1 MARRRA
7 LKDQLDLF
15 ALIDEEP
22 PPPPMP
28 SGLAAAVA
36 VAPAPEPTL
45 APVVPIAPP
54 AATPAKP
61 RYRIPPL
68 NPAKLAERVAYAWH
82 SHYGG
87 SDLDIPLGVVAAL
100 TLVRQRDPDGP
111 SLEGQCLALDP
122 AGLLEALREIWGVTW
137 IAQPYLMEV
146 AAPLRW
152 WLNQGTDPSKE
163 VMKAAHAVAQAAIKA
178 GLLSITGDPDPMWR
192 CQDDVLSRVLMEL
205 RSKGSRDA
213 LGEFHTP
220 TSLSDAMAKMLLQ
233 PDSITPGMRICEPA
247 AGTGGMVRA
256 AALALR
262 ELNYNP
268 HDFHWVMGELNPTAA
283 ACAAVNSLVWDL
295 GPNVLI
301 HVGDTLAV
309 GDIELAAVEHRKA
322 VYEHHEHLM
331 GVAAMAAAVK
341 QANDLLNQVTAAA

>member
-1 MARRRA
+1 M
-7 LKDQLDLF
+7 
-15 ALIDEEP
+15 
-22 PPPPMP
+22 
-28 SGLAAAVA
+28 
-36 VAPAPEPTL
+36 
-45 APVVPIAPP
+45 
-54 AATPAKP
+54 KP
-61 RYRIPPL
+61 QQ
-68 NPAKLAERVAYAWH
+68 LAERVAYAWH

-100 TLVRQRDPDGP
+100 TLVRQRDADGP
-111 SLEGQCLALDP
+111 SLQGQFIALDP
-122 AGLLEALREIWGVTW
+122 AGLLEVLREIWGVAW

-152 WLNQGTDPSKE
+152 WLNQEEDPSKE
-163 VMKAAHAVAQAAIKA
+163 VVRAAHAVAQAAIKA

-192 CQDDVLSRVLMEL
+192 CQDDVLSPVLMEL

-220 TSLSDAMAKMLLQ
+220 ASLSDAMAKMLLQ
-233 PDSITPGMRICEPA
+233 PDSITTGMRICEPA

-256 AALALR
+256 AALTLR
-262 ELNYNP
+262 ELDYNP

-283 ACAAVNSLVWDL
+283 ACAAVNSVVWDL

-309 GDIELAAVEHRKA
+309 GDIEAAAFEHRKA
-322 VYEHHEHLM
+322 VLEHRDRLM
-331 GVAAMAAAVK
+331 EVASLAAAVR
-341 QANDLLNQVTAAA
+341 QADALIQQVTSAA